1 MTINEFIRNAK
12 EKGNSEEAINQIL
25 LETNEVWSNKAC
37 RAYMIAAAS
46 AAGVNDDTINRM
58 IEALEAAFENWT
70 IEEAERAWDSGEL

>member
-12 EKGNSEEAINQIL
+12 ENGYSEEAINQIL

-46 AAGVNDDTINRM
+46 AAGVDNDTINRM
-58 IEALEAAFENWT
+58 IETLEIALEYWT
-70 IEEAERAWDSGEL
+70 IEEAKRAWDSGEL